1 MVTIKLST
9 FTTEAA
15 SKAKGT
21 ILKTMLV
28 EALGTGEKI
37 VVDFSGIKRFASPFF
52 NNSFATLGLIYGFDL
67 LDKIERINITSTGDN
82 TYETSVENAKL
93 IYQNPEFSS
102 EIDEIINNVPK
113 KVEY

>member
-15 SKAKGT
+15 SKTKGAV
-21 ILKTMLV
+21 LKTMLE
-28 EALGTGEKI
+28 EALANDEQVI
-37 VVDFSGIKRFASPFF
+37 VDFSGIKRFASPFF
-52 NNSFATLGLIYGFDL
+52 NNSFAALGLIYGFDL
-67 LDKIERINITSTGDN
+67 LNKIERINITSTGDN

-102 EIDEIINNVPK
+102 EIDKIINNVPK
-113 KVEY
+113 KVE